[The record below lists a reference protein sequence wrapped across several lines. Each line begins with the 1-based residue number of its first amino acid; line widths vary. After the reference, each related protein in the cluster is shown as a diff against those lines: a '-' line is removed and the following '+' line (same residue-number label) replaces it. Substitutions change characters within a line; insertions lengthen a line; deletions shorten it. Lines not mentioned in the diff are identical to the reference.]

1 MDKFK
6 MFSKLERRDNAGKK
20 GRREEGKKILD
31 NNIDSCLCVWSSPC
45 AEKEGK
51 RG

>member
-1 MDKFK
+1 M
-6 MFSKLERRDNAGKK
+6 R

-31 NNIDSCLCVWSSPC
+31 YAVDCCLWVWSSPC